1 MENVPGGWET
11 LLLALAAYRV
21 TRLIGWDTL
30 TERLRNWLMVRKV
43 VASVEGREGESRRVV
58 VMRSPL
64 LSKLINCP
72 WCLGWWISL
81 AWWAAW
87 IAWPAGTLV
96 AATPFAIA
104 AIVGLVSKNL
114 DP

>member
-30 TERLRNWLMVRKV
+30 TERLRNWVLVKQV
-43 VASVEGREGESRRVV
+43 IGQVEGRDGETRRVLV
-58 VMRSPL
+58 ARSSL
-64 LSKLINCP
+64 LAKLINCP
-72 WCLGWWISL
+72 WCLGWWVAV

-87 IAWPAGTLV
+87 LVWPAGSLV
-96 AATPFAIA
+96 VATPFAIA
-104 AIVGLVSKNL
+104 AIVGLISKNL